1 MDDVSQRLGDIEAG
15 LAQLRSDRYP
25 HGPLYFGDHTALV
38 ATRWGAKMLVD
49 TRDAAI
55 SPWIVLDGLWETHV
69 TAWLQQTLQPG
80 QVFVD
85 VGANVGY
92 FTLLVHSSW
101 ARGEGR
107 GRRGPPRSRRVAA
120 PQRHHERALR
130 IRHHLAPSGVVE
142 HDQLQLHERLDFSGA
157 LSVGAIG
164 SEALGRLGDSEE
176 MVEVQAVPLDD
187 LLEGL
192 PPVDVLKMDI
202 EGAEL
207 QAFAGLSRTLEA
219 SPKISV
225 MFEWA
230 PALMEAVGD
239 KADALVDLW
248 KDTACT
254 SGSSKTASA
263 PSSAPSSS
271 TCPTGT
277 SSRHADATGHHGGR
291 RLAPSRD
298 LAGALRGIGAVPADE
313 VVVVDN
319 GSTQEAASA
328 VATSLG
334 AHVVR
339 PGPTS
344 GSAAGW
350 TWACATPA
358 GP

>member
-1 MDDVSQRLGDIEAG
+1 MVRHRLLSLVAARARRSLGMDDVSQRLGDIEAG

-92 FTLLVHSSW
+92 FTLLGAQLVGPGGRVVAVEAHPGLAELLRRNVIMNGLYGYVTTWHRAAWSSTT
-101 ARGEGR
+101 
-107 GRRGPPRSRRVAA
+107 SV
-120 PQRHHERALR
+120 
-130 IRHHLAPSGVVE
+130 
-142 HDQLQLHERLDFSGA
+142 QLHQRLNFSGA
-157 LSVGAIG
+157 SSVGAIG

-207 QAFAGLSRTLEA
+207 QAFTGLSRTLEA

-239 KADALVDLW
+239 KADALVDLLE
-248 KDTACT
+248 
-254 SGSSKTASA
+254 
-263 PSSAPSSS
+263 
-271 TCPTGT
+271 
-277 SSRHADATGHHGGR
+277 GHGLHF
-291 RLAPSRD
+291 RLLEDGLSPIERAKLLD
-298 LAGALRGIGAVPADE
+298 LPYGN
-313 VVVVDN
+313 VV
-319 GSTQEAASA
+319 AA
-328 VATSLG
+328 
-334 AHVVR
+334 R
-339 PGPTS
+339 
-344 GSAAGW
+344 
-350 TWACATPA
+350 
-358 GP
+358 